1 MVIKRHE
8 GGDTVLYIS
17 ERVTNISELESL
29 VRSAYYCAAELREE
43 LEKESPSMVRVDG
56 LSKQIH
62 LDLLKAKD
70 FEFCVERR
78 KTVMPD

>member
-1 MVIKRHE
+1 M
-8 GGDTVLYIS
+8 LYIS

-29 VRSAYYCAAELREE
+29 VRSAYYSAAALREE
-43 LEKESPSMVRVDG
+43 LEKESPSTDRVDG

-78 KTVMPD
+78 KTVTPD

>member
-1 MVIKRHE
+1 M
-8 GGDTVLYIS
+8 LYIS

-43 LEKESPSMVRVDG
+43 LEKERPSMVRVDG

>member
-1 MVIKRHE
+1 M
-8 GGDTVLYIS
+8 LYIS

-29 VRSAYYCAAELREE
+29 IRSAYCCAAALREE
-43 LEKESPSMVRVDG
+43 MEKGSPSTDRVDG

-62 LDLLKAKD
+62 MDLLKAKD

-78 KTVMPD
+78 KTVAVD